1 MKLPRKL
8 IPLLTGLL
16 LTLVVLWLEFS
27 DAGMIRSVMARLD
40 FLIYDLRLSTT
51 LEDKPSV
58 DPRVVIVDIDEK
70 SIQAEGHWPWSRDKL
85 AKLLDK
91 IFDQGTAVAAFDIVF
106 AEGERNDASD
116 VLAAA
121 ERGNL
126 LEPKT
131 RHVLKEIAPSFDHDR
146 IFAASMADRDVVL
159 GYIFTN
165 HDRPPSGAAPPPVPT
180 RRPAV
185 DALSV
190 ITLPSYTSN
199 IPALQKAAAHAGFF
213 SLLPDPDGIVRR
225 APMLIRY
232 HGQLYPSLSLEAVR
246 LFFLVDKIGIAS
258 EPVGE
263 VQAVDSIR
271 VGPTT
276 IPTDAYAQAMIPY
289 RGKQGSFQYVSAT
302 DLLHD
307 RVPSGTLENKIALIG
322 TTAQGLFDLRAT
334 PMQPVYPGVE
344 AHANLIAGMLDNRF
358 PVTPSWADG
367 ANFLL
372 TLGTGLLLALALPF
386 LPALSLVFVTALV
399 AAGQF
404 AFNFWLWASKG
415 YVLTLAPILTLIL
428 LIASLNLAYGFLFE
442 SRGRRQL
449 KGAFGQY
456 VPPELVEEMSRN
468 PERYGFEG
476 ESRELTILFADIRSF
491 TTISESLSPN
501 ALKKLLNRFFTP
513 MTRIIFQRRG
523 TIDKYVGD
531 MIMAFW
537 GAPVADKEHAA
548 HAIEAA
554 LDMLR
559 EVERLKDDFR
569 ADGLPEVEIGI
580 GLNTGTVNV
589 GDMGSEFR
597 RAYTVIGDA
606 VNLASR
612 LEGTTK
618 YYGARL
624 VVGER
629 TRQEAGEKFVFR
641 ELDYLRVKGKAKA
654 IRIFEPV
661 CRAEEAQEAVD
672 DRLARYHRALEL
684 YRNRQWD
691 EADDI
696 FAALAA
702 EEPDVGVYRLY
713 RQRIEELRGMPEDE
727 AWDGVYDRQVK

>member
-1 MKLPRKL
+1 MKLPRKI
-8 IPLLTGLL
+8 IPVLTGLL
-16 LTLVVLWLEFS
+16 LTVFVLWLEFS
-27 DAGMIRSVMARLD
+27 DVGVVRAAMARLD
-40 FLIYDLRLSTT
+40 FLIYDLRLSAT
-51 LEDKPSV
+51 LPEKPSV
-58 DPRVVIVDIDEK
+58 DPRIAIVDIDEK
-70 SIQAEGHWPWSRDKL
+70 SIQAEGHWPWPRDKL
-85 AKLLDK
+85 AKLLNK
-91 IFDQGTAVAAFDIVF
+91 VFGQGAAVVAFDIVF
-106 AEGERNDASD
+106 AEAERNDASD

-121 ERGNL
+121 EARNL
-126 LEPKT
+126 LEPTT
-131 RHVLKEIAPSFDHDR
+131 RRVLKKIAPGFDHDR
-146 IFAASMADRDVVL
+146 IFAASMAGRDVVL
-159 GYIFTN
+159 GYVFTSSDQ
-165 HDRPPSGAAPPPVPT
+165 HPSGAPPPPVPST
-180 RRPAV
+180 RAGV

-190 ITLPSYTSN
+190 VTLPSYTGN
-199 IPALQKAAAHAGFF
+199 IPVLQKAAAHAGFF

-232 HGQLYPSLSLEAVR
+232 NGRLYPSLSLETTR
-246 LFFLVDKIGIAS
+246 LFFLVDKVNIAS
-258 EPVGE
+258 EPVGD
-263 VQAVDSIR
+263 VQAVESIR
-271 VGPTT
+271 VGPAT

-302 DLLHD
+302 DLLDD
-307 RVPSGTLENKIALIG
+307 RLPEGTLENKIALIG

-358 PVTPSWADG
+358 PVTPSWGDG

-372 TLGTGLLLALALPF
+372 TLGTGLVLALALPF
-386 LPALSLVFVTALV
+386 LPALTLVFVTALV
-399 AAGQF
+399 GGGQF

-415 YVLTLAPILTLIL
+415 YVLSLAPLLILIL
-428 LIASLNLAYGFLFE
+428 LLASFNLAYGFLFE

-456 VPPELVEEMSRN
+456 VPPELVEKMSRN
-468 PERYGFEG
+468 PELYGFEG

-501 ALKKLLNRFFTP
+501 ALKELLNRFFTP

-537 GAPVADKEHAA
+537 GAPVADGEHAV

-554 LDMLR
+554 LDMLA
-559 EVERLKDDFR
+559 EVERLKEDFC

-618 YYGARL
+618 YYGVRL

-629 TRQEAGEKFVFR
+629 TREEADKRFVFR
-641 ELDYLRVKGKAKA
+641 ELDYIRVKGKAEA
-654 IRIFEPV
+654 IRIFEPI
-661 CRAEEAQEAVD
+661 CRTEDADPALSEQL
-672 DRLARYHRALEL
+672 RRYHRALEL
-684 YRNRQWD
+684 YRSRRWD
-691 EADDI
+691 AADEI
-696 FAALAA
+696 LAALVS
-702 EEPDVGVYRLY
+702 EQPEGQLYRLY
-713 RQRIEELRGMPEDE
+713 RQRIDELRGMPRNED
-727 AWDGVYDRQVK
+727 WDAVYDRQVK